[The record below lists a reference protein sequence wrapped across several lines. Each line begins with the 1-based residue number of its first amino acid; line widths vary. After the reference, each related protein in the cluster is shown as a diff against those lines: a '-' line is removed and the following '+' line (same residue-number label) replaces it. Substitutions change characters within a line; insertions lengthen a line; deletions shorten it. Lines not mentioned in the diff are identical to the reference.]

1 MNAYR
6 LRALARYRDFGILPD
21 TLTVLLLCKPT
32 EAETQ
37 ALRDLEIPA
46 EAFGSR
52 QALDQWIARQG
63 LKGIL
68 Q

>member
-32 EAETQ
+32 EAERQT
-37 ALRDLEIPA
+37 LLGLEIPEA
-46 EAFGSR
+46 AFGSR
-52 QALDQWIARQG
+52 HAVDQWIARNG
-63 LKGIL
+63 MKGIL

>member
-6 LRALARYRDFGILPD
+6 IRALARYRDFGILPD

-32 EAETQ
+32 AQEVQ
-37 ALRDLEIPA
+37 ALRDLELPDA
-46 EAFGSR
+46 AFGSR
-52 QALDQWIARQG
+52 QTVDRWINHAG
-63 LKGIL
+63 LKGAL